1 MLRGMPYFMENED
14 WYETPPESS
23 GSPWFSDDRGY
34 HIKDSAPEKQRKAM
48 RSTTEKRKIC
58 KEEKAFSNVVLI

>member
-1 MLRGMPYFMENED
+1 MLREMPYFMENED

-23 GSPWFSDDRGY
+23 GPPWFPDGRG
-34 HIKDSAPEKQRKAM
+34 ITSRTALLKKQRKAM

-58 KEEKAFSNVVLI
+58 REEKAFSNVVLI

>member
-1 MLRGMPYFMENED
+1 MLREMPYFMENED

-23 GSPWFSDDRGY
+23 GSLWFVVITSR
-34 HIKDSAPEKQRKAM
+34 IALLKKQRKAM

-58 KEEKAFSNVVLI
+58 REEKAFSNVVLI